1 MFNTVD
7 ALLADNQALG
17 WPQNL
22 LLDDEV
28 CLPAFHTIFVIFKLT
43 KLRHH
48 TLDML
53 KVFFEVLYDIF
64 FLQLFTIFKIFQPF
78 LFDFNFLLLFS
89 HALFGHFF
97 NLGF

>member
-1 MFNTVD
+1 MFNTVN
-7 ALLADNQALG
+7 ALFADNQALG

-28 CLPAFHTIFVIFKLT
+28 CLPALHTIFVILKLT

-48 TLDML
+48 SLDML

-64 FLQLFTIFKIFQPF
+64 FLQLFTIFKIFQSF
-78 LFDFNFLLLFS
+78 LFDFNFLFFFS
-89 HALFGHFF
+89 HFF
-97 NLGF
+97 NLRF